1 MSNEDDNH
9 SKPLADCEGGKKKN
23 RNKIKKKNEKIQ
35 KEISEAK
42 SNIDDIFNNIKAKD
56 KNVKI
61 NETGKIKKNNS
72 EKKGS
77 YPNKIKKK
85 KETDGSKK
93 NTNRLHTP
101 DGLPIYTMEELNMGR
116 GGYTK
121 DCPFECNCCF

>member
-9 SKPLADCEGGKKKN
+9 SKPLTECEGGKKKKK
-23 RNKIKKKNEKIQ
+23 NKIKKKNEKIQ

-42 SNIDDIFNNIKAKD
+42 SNIDDIFNNIKVKD

-72 EKKGS
+72 EKKGTS
-77 YPNKIKKK
+77 SKIKKK
-85 KETDGSKK
+85 KETYESKK
-93 NTNRLHTP
+93 NSNRLHTP
-101 DGLPIYTMEELNMGR
+101 DGLPIYSMEELNMGR

-121 DCPFECNCCF
+121 DCPFECSCCF